1 MSLLG
6 EEYGPVEWRHR
17 YDPASELVYTILS
30 QHTSDINSER
40 AFNNLM
46 DTFGTVEAIANAPVE
61 DIEDAIRM
69 GGLAKVKA
77 PRIKTVLQQIAEELG
92 SFDLSF
98 LGEMPLSEAKTWL
111 RALPGV
117 GPKTAAIILCF
128 SLGMPAMPVD
138 THIYRVS
145 KRLGLIGQKVTADQA
160 HDILE
165 PMVASEDVF
174 AFHMYLIRHGRQ
186 VCKAPRPRCDD
197 CALAWGCPSRVPSGV
212 KAKRRTRS
220 GAP

>member
-1 MSLLG
+1 MLG

-46 DTFGTVEAIANAPVE
+46 DTFGTVEAIASAPVE

-98 LGEMPLSEAKTWL
+98 LGEMPLSEAKDVGSG
-111 RALPGV
+111 RFPGV
-117 GPKTAAIILCF
+117 GPQGRPRSFSASPWVCPLCRWTLI
-128 SLGMPAMPVD
+128 SIAW
-138 THIYRVS
+138 S

-174 AFHMYLIRHGRQ
+174 RLPHVISSATGRQ
-186 VCKAPRPRCDD
+186 VCKAQRPHCDD
-197 CALAWGCPSRVPSGV
+197 CALAWGCPSPCAIRCKGE
-212 KAKRRTRS
+212 ATD
-220 GAP
+220 